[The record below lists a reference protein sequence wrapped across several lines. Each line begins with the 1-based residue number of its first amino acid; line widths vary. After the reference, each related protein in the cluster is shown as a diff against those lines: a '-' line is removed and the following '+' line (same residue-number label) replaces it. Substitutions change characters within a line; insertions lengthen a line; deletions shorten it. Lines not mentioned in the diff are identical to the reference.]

1 MDLLRY
7 EFMNAPEGSY
17 NYNVGQLVKKVR
29 YYRENVSID
38 DFKAAIPELK
48 VLERKLQS
56 FDQEIG
62 LDRREY
68 LEEIMDELK
77 KESEIESQLLEEIE
91 RASKAI
97 ASALYDTNFSLD
109 DFLFEFRNDDA
120 VYWIEFYGYQ
130 NAKKTD
136 GTLLV
141 VKEVFRSVCYKFGII
156 FIDSSL
162 SDK

>member
-1 MDLLRY
+1 MNLLRY
-7 EFMNAPEGSY
+7 EFMNAPQGSY
-17 NYNVGQLVKKVR
+17 NYNLGQLVKKVR
-29 YYRENVSID
+29 YYREYVSID

-48 VLERKLQS
+48 VMERKLQS

-62 LDRREY
+62 LEKREY

-77 KESEIESQLLEEIE
+77 KESEIEFQLLEEIG
-91 RASKAI
+91 RTSKAI
-97 ASALYDTNFSLD
+97 VSALYDTDFSMD
-109 DFLFEFRNDDA
+109 DFLYEFRNSDA

-130 NAKKTD
+130 NTKKID

-141 VKEVFRSVCYKFGII
+141 VKEVFRSVCYKLGIV

-162 SDK
+162 GDK